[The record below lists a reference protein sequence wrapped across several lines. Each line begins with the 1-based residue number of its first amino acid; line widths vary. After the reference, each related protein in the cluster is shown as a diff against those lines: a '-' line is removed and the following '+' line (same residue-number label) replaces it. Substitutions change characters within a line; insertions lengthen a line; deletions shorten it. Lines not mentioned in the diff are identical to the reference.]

1 MPRDDAEGNVLVR
14 HAHNEKLL
22 PQSDAPTRGEH
33 ARVMLNGDTRAP
45 ASATMS
51 SDLAPDS

>member
-45 ASATMS
+45 AGATMS